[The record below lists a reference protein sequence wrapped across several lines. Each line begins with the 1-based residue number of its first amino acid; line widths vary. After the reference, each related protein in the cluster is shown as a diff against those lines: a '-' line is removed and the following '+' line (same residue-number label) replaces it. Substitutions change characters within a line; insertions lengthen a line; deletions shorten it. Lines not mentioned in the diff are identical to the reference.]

1 MASIVVSGDT
11 SGTITLSAPLVAGSN
26 TATLPL
32 ATGELSM
39 LGGAGQTWTDVT
51 ASRALDTT
59 YTNSTGKPIQ
69 VFIQINLASNSIAT
83 FAINGITFS
92 IGANSGAGTTITTLS
107 FIVPNENTYIFT
119 GTISKWA
126 ELR

>member
-1 MASIVVSGDT
+1 MSSLVVAGDT
-11 SGTITLSAPLVAGSN
+11 SGTVTLSAPSVAGSN

-39 LGGAGQTWTDVT
+39 LGTSGQTWTDVK
-51 ASRALDTT
+51 ASRVLGTT

-69 VFIQINLASNSIAT
+69 LMVQLINGAGAYTLTVNSVVIMTYTTASTEYPRFSYIIPTGATYSIAST
-83 FAINGITFS
+83 VATVQS
-92 IGANSGAGTTITTLS
+92 WT
-107 FIVPNENTYIFT
+107 
-119 GTISKWA
+119 